1 MPGCTEACGGAG
13 HLLDQCATTTIDDG
27 DGDEDDDDD
36 DACVKY
42 AWRMCAHVA
51 PKQTIVLLW

>member
-27 DGDEDDDDD
+27 DGDDDD

-42 AWRMCAHVA
+42 TWRMCAHVA